1 MNLSYDVII
10 IGAGPAGLTSAI
22 YLGRAKIKTLVM
34 EKVTLGGKLLVI
46 DNLENYPGFS
56 DGINGFELA
65 SKLDS
70 QSKKF
75 GAEFIF
81 EEVKSIKKE
90 NNLFKIVANKNE
102 YISRAVV
109 VASGST
115 YQHLNVDG
123 EERLIGKGVSFCAT
137 CDGAFFKEQVIAVVG
152 GGNSAL
158 EEALFLTRFAKEV
171 YVIHRRDEFRAV
183 KILQERIKDNPK
195 TKTVL
200 SSMVIKI
207 CGENKVES
215 VIINNVKDNK
225 VTELKMDGIFIAIGQ
240 TPNTDFCKNL
250 LKLDEKGYIITNQY
264 LESSISGIYAIGDVR
279 NTELRQVATAV
290 GDGAY
295 VSAMI
300 EKYLQNGGKS

>member
-1 MNLSYDVII
+1 MSENYDVII
-10 IGAGPAGLTSAI
+10 IGAGPSGLTSAI
-22 YLGRAKIKTLVM
+22 YLGRAKTKTLVI
-34 EKVTLGGKLLVI
+34 EKVTIGGKLLVI

-81 EEVKSIKKE
+81 GEVKSVKKE
-90 NNLFKIVANKNE
+90 NNLFKIITNENE
-102 YISRAVV
+102 YISKVV
-109 VASGST
+109 VIASGST
-115 YQHLNVDG
+115 YQYLNVDG
-123 EERLIGKGVSFCAT
+123 EKRLIGKGVSFCAT
-137 CDGAFFKEQVIAVVG
+137 CDGAFFKEQIIAVVG

-171 YVIHRRDEFRAV
+171 YIIHRKDEFRAV
-183 KILQERIKDNPK
+183 KILQERVKNNPK
-195 TKTVL
+195 IKTVL
-200 SSMVIKI
+200 SSIVTKI
-207 CGENKVES
+207 CGKNKVES

-225 VTELKMDGIFIAIGQ
+225 GTELKVDGIFVAIGQ

-250 LKLDEKGYIITNQY
+250 LKLDKKGYIITNQD
-264 LESSISGIYAIGDVR
+264 LESSIPGIYAIGDVR
-279 NTELRQVATAV
+279 STELRQVATAV

-295 VSAMI
+295 VSSI
-300 EKYLQNGGKS
+300 VEKYLQERR